1 MEKSSYFQ
9 NNGSNAGVLPSGYL
23 QAATSAGQNIGNA
36 LNDIGSTINDAMTRH
51 VANEQQRTVNMG
63 MLNGY
68 LGNPQNLDPNLVQSI
83 DPKLIKKYQSGG
95 LTLEDSK
102 ALLGTIASNQAMQQ
116 FKTQQA
122 AAAQEAAM
130 RANQISLGATA
141 AQFAPTEAQ
150 QRINTG
156 NQNLALGNQ
165 NLALGGQQLT
175 AAQNQNKTAAA
186 VSAANI
192 AGNQAGQENV
202 DPIKR
207 LSNWI
212 NTVSANGGQISTQDL
227 ESKKAEY
234 GVPKNVEV
242 GVKSVFDEQGNFV
255 GRSIN
260 YNGAPA
266 EFVQN
271 PMNSPAMQEK
281 VIRLGNTT
289 IYAPTTEEAKKFRDD
304 LSVHKNMIQQADQID
319 QLIKDNGS
327 KVGIPSTEAKAQ
339 MKTLIGGFRNNAISL
354 LSSKRISP
362 EVEKIITSMT
372 GSPEDFFSINS
383 NAQKQI
389 RTIVNS
395 NAEGLANTV
404 GTYSNGAAKVD
415 KNTFGWR
422 QDGNTQSKGSQP
434 SVRMFDTSGKE
445 ITNNQ

>member
-23 QAATSAGQNIGNA
+23 QTATSAGQNIGNA

-156 NQNLALGNQ
+156 NQNLALG
-165 NLALGGQQLT
+165 GQQLT

-207 LSNWI
+207 LSNYI
-212 NTVSANGGQISTQDL
+212 NTVNANGGQVSNQDL

-234 GVPKNVEV
+234 GVPKNVKV
-242 GVKSVFDEQGNFV
+242 GVQSVFDEQGNFV

-260 YNGAPA
+260 YNGAPV

-271 PMNSPAMQEK
+271 PMNNPAMLEK

-289 IYAPTTEEAKKFRDD
+289 IFAPTTEEAKTFRDD
-304 LSVHKNMIQQADQID
+304 LSVHKNMVQQADQID

-327 KVGIPSTEAKAQ
+327 KVGIPSTEARAQ
-339 MKTLIGGFRNNAISL
+339 MKTLIGGFRNNAINL

-372 GSPEDFFSINS
+372 GSPEDFFNINS

-395 NAEGLANTV
+395 NAERLANIV
-404 GTYSNGAAKVD
+404 GTYSNGAAQVD

>member
-156 NQNLALGNQ
+156 NQNLALG
-165 NLALGGQQLT
+165 GQQLT

-207 LSNWI
+207 LSNYI
-212 NTVSANGGQISTQDL
+212 NTVSANGGQVSTQDL

-234 GVPKNVEV
+234 GVPKNVKV
-242 GVKSVFDEQGNFV
+242 GVQSVFDEQGNFV

-260 YNGAPA
+260 YNGAPV

-271 PMNSPAMQEK
+271 PMNNPAMLEK

-289 IYAPTTEEAKKFRDD
+289 IFAPTTEEAKKFRDD

-319 QLIKDNGS
+319 QLIKNNGS

-404 GTYSNGAAKVD
+404 GTYSNGAANVD

>member
-122 AAAQEAAM
+122 AAAQEAAL

-156 NQNLALGNQ
+156 NQNLALG
-165 NLALGGQQLT
+165 GQQLT
-175 AAQNQNKTAAA
+175 AAQNQNQTAAA

-207 LSNWI
+207 LSNYI
-212 NTVSANGGQISTQDL
+212 NTVSANGGQVSTQDL

-234 GVPKNVEV
+234 GVPKNVKV
-242 GVKSVFDEQGNFV
+242 GVQSVFDEQGNFV

-260 YNGAPA
+260 YNGAPV

-271 PMNSPAMQEK
+271 PMNNPAMLEK

-289 IYAPTTEEAKKFRDD
+289 IFAPTTEEAKKFRDD
-304 LSVHKNMIQQADQID
+304 LSVHKNMIQQANQID